1 MHNRCRYRYRSYHRP
16 CRKTQREIDRP
27 DRRDK
32 KKPAHKRSLFLISGE
47 KLSFVRGFLLWE
59 RHDGRPQRHDDP
71 TAEAWRHDSRPHAE
85 TRARPVQANMPPA
98 EGRPRCSGTNTGA
111 ASRRPETLCP
121 ALRHALY
128 HGKNGAVA
136 HMELVTRM
144 QRRHSIPLQLIL
156 DTIGTIYHKRSIR

>member
-1 MHNRCRYRYRSYHRP
+1 
-16 CRKTQREIDRP
+16 
-27 DRRDK
+27 
-32 KKPAHKRSLFLISGE
+32 
-47 KLSFVRGFLLWE
+47 
-59 RHDGRPQRHDDP
+59 
-71 TAEAWRHDSRPHAE
+71 
-85 TRARPVQANMPPA
+85 MPPA

-136 HMELVTRM
+136 HVELITRM

-156 DTIGTIYHKRSIR
+156 DTIGTIYHKRSIRGAQVLDEPAVLFAAPDANMML